1 MSLSSLAAP
10 AAPGG
15 LAAFSQDLL
24 IAGMGLIV
32 VMTLAYLSYT
42 IGSARLA
49 KRVAAER
56 VASRK
61 SAKAGKQTGEAVGAP
76 GGVATLTRSEVIL
89 QEQPDG
95 EQPIALNRRLL
106 LLGRVGSL
114 LGWLAV
120 LALFLGLVLRSLIE
134 QHAPWSNL
142 YEFSLSF
149 TTALLLC
156 YLIFEARFHER
167 VRAWGLY
174 ICVLAVVTLGIALY
188 LGVTYNMINDSQ
200 ALIPALQDKP
210 ILAVHVGVAIF
221 AYSLFCVAFG
231 AGLIMLIQGGEGQ
244 RYRWLPSAEA
254 ADALGYKAVIAGF
267 PLLALTL
274 ILGAYWANYAWGHY
288 WSWDPKETSALV
300 TWLIY
305 AVYLH
310 ARGIRGWRGK
320 RVAWL
325 LTLGF
330 MATLFTYY
338 GVSFF
343 VPSLH
348 SYATPQ

>member
-15 LAAFSQDLL
+15 LAAFSQNLL
-24 IAGMGLIV
+24 IAGMSLIV

-42 IGSARLA
+42 VGSARLA
-49 KRVAAER
+49 RRVAAER

-61 SAKAGKQTGEAVGAP
+61 SAKAGKQTGEAASAH

-89 QEQPDG
+89 HEQPDG
-95 EQPIALNRRLL
+95 EQPIALNRSLL
-106 LLGRVGSL
+106 LIGRVGSL

-120 LALFLGLVLRSLIE
+120 LALFLGLVLRTVVE

-174 ICVLAVVTLGIALY
+174 ICALAVITLGIAIY
-188 LGVTYNMINDSQ
+188 LGITYNMINDSQ

-330 MATLFTYY
+330 IATLFTYY

>member
-15 LAAFSQDLL
+15 LAAFSQNVLM
-24 IAGMGLIV
+24 AGMGLIV
-32 VMTLAYLSYT
+32 LMTLAYLSYT
-42 IGSARLA
+42 VGTARLA

-56 VASRK
+56 LASRK
-61 SAKAGKQTGEAVGAP
+61 NARASKQAGEAAGGQ

-89 QEQPDG
+89 HEQPDG
-95 EQPIALNRRLL
+95 EQPIALNRPLL
-106 LLGRVGSL
+106 ILGRIGSL

-120 LALFLGLVLRSLIE
+120 LAFFLGLVLRSIVE

-174 ICVLAVVTLGIALY
+174 ICALAVITLGIALY

-210 ILAVHVGVAIF
+210 ILTVHVGVAIF

>member
-15 LAAFSQDLL
+15 LAAFSQNLL
-24 IAGMGLIV
+24 IAGMSLIV

-42 IGSARLA
+42 VGSARLA
-49 KRVAAER
+49 RRVAAER

-61 SAKAGKQTGEAVGAP
+61 SAKAGKQTGEAASAH

-89 QEQPDG
+89 HEQPDG
-95 EQPIALNRRLL
+95 EQPIALNRSLL
-106 LLGRVGSL
+106 LIGRVGSL

-120 LALFLGLVLRSLIE
+120 LALFLGLVLRTVVE

-174 ICVLAVVTLGIALY
+174 ICALAVITLGIAIY
-188 LGVTYNMINDSQ
+188 LGITYNMINDSQ

-231 AGLIMLIQGGEGQ
+231 ACLIMLIQGGEGQ

-330 MATLFTYY
+330 IATLFTYY

>member
-1 MSLSSLAAP
+1 M
-10 AAPGG
+10 
-15 LAAFSQDLL
+15 L
-24 IAGMGLIV
+24 I
-32 VMTLAYLSYT
+32 VMTLAYLWYT
-42 IGSARLA
+42 VGSARLA
-49 KRVAAER
+49 KQLAVERARSQSRSKTSKNKAA
-56 VASRK
+56 
-61 SAKAGKQTGEAVGAP
+61 GEG
-76 GGVATLTRSEVIL
+76 GGVTTLVRSDVVL
-89 QEQPDG
+89 HEQPDG
-95 EQPIALNRRLL
+95 EKPIALNRNLITI
-106 LLGRVGSL
+106 GRIGTT
-114 LGWLAV
+114 LGWFAV
-120 LALFLGLVLRSLIE
+120 FMLFMSQVFRAIVE

-174 ICVLAVVTLGIALY
+174 VCLLAVVTIGIAIF
-188 LGVTYNMINDSQ
+188 LGVTYDLINGSAQ
-200 ALIPALQDKP
+200 LIPALQDKP
-210 ILAVHVGVAIF
+210 ILTIHVSMAIF
-221 AYSLFCVAFG
+221 AYALFSISFG
-231 AGLIMLIQGGEGQ
+231 AALIVLAQGGEGQ
-244 RYRWLPSAEA
+244 RFRWLPSAEA
-254 ADALGYKAVIAGF
+254 ADELGYKAVIVGF

-305 AVYLH
+305 AIYLH
-310 ARGIRGWRGK
+310 ARGIRGWHGK
-320 RVAWL
+320 RAAWL

-330 MATLFTYY
+330 AATLFTYY

-348 SYATPQ
+348 SYAIPQ

>member
-15 LAAFSQDLL
+15 LAAFSQNLL
-24 IAGMGLIV
+24 IAGMSLIV

-42 IGSARLA
+42 VGSARLA
-49 KRVAAER
+49 RRVAAER

-61 SAKAGKQTGEAVGAP
+61 SAKAGKQTGEAASAH

-89 QEQPDG
+89 HEQPDG
-95 EQPIALNRRLL
+95 EQPIALNRSLL
-106 LLGRVGSL
+106 LIGRVGSL

-120 LALFLGLVLRSLIE
+120 LALFLGLVLRTVVE

-174 ICVLAVVTLGIALY
+174 VCVLAVVTLGIAIY
-188 LGVTYNMINDSQ
+188 LGITYNMISDSSQ
-200 ALIPALQDKP
+200 LIPALQDQP
-210 ILAVHVGVAIF
+210 ILTVHVSMAIF
-221 AYSLFCVAFG
+221 AYALFSVAFG
-231 AGLIMLIQGGEGQ
+231 AGLIILVQGGEGQ
-244 RYRWLPSAEA
+244 RFTWLPSAEA
-254 ADALGYKAVIAGF
+254 ADELGYKAVIVGF

-288 WSWDPKETSALV
+288 WSWDPKETSALI

-310 ARGIRGWRGK
+310 ARGIRNWRGK
-320 RVAWL
+320 RAGWL
-325 LTLGF
+325 LTIGF
-330 MATLFTYY
+330 IATLFTYY

-348 SYATPQ
+348 SYATPK